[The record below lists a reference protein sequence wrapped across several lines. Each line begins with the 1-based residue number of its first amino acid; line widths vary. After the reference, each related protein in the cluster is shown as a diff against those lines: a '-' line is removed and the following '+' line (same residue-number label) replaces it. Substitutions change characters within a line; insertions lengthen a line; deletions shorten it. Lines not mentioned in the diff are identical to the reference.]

1 MTRMRMGVFVAIG
14 LAVALL
20 LALLVSPFASGQPD
34 GLNKVAIDQGFADAE
49 QPHATGDLPTAGYG
63 LRGVENEGLG
73 TGLAGVIGVVVTFG
87 VGAGLFALVRRGR
100 RTSSESP

>member
-1 MTRMRMGVFVAIG
+1 MTMGVFVAIG

-20 LALLVSPFASGQPD
+20 LAFLVSPYASSQPD
-34 GLNKVAIDQGFADAE
+34 GLNKVAIDQRFANNE

-63 LRGVENEGLG
+63 LRGVGNESLS

-87 VGAGLFALVRRGR
+87 LGAGLFALVRRGR